1 MSLLEWFY
9 FAAIIQI
16 IHGLGTCKL
25 YKIAG
30 EKAWVAFVPVYN
42 ALVLFRIINRPWYWI
57 FFIFLPII
65 NCIMFPVIWVE
76 TSRSFGKNKFIDTLL
91 SVILIGFYSFYLSY
105 FCHSKHVKNR
115 SVEPK
120 SSFGQFTSSILFAIV
135 IASTVHIYFFQ
146 PFVIPS
152 SSLEKSLLVGDFL
165 IVSKMHYGARVPMTA
180 LSLPMV
186 HDTIPLTNKKSYL
199 FNDDVNLRESSWIN
213 KFQVPYLRIPGWDKV
228 KRNEIV
234 VFNQPADTLLNMNDF
249 IPDRNYYKPIDKK
262 TNLVKRCVGI
272 PGDTLEIIDGFVY
285 VNGKRNKLPER
296 AKLQFS
302 YEGDMKQNYDA
313 RSLGTKEILE
323 AELDITDGVIFPNM
337 PYYNLFEFPAATSE
351 NIDYFNNHP
360 ISFGVKSVNKSA
372 LIKGKREFKY
382 GSERVLFPQD
392 EQFPWNRLHFGP
404 IFIPKKGETVEIN
417 IKNLPL
423 YKRLIS
429 EYEGNTVYAKGNLV
443 MINGESTKTYTFKQ
457 NYYWMMG
464 DNRDNSIDARRWGF
478 VPHDHIVGKPVFIWM
493 SWNQHGKGLNKIR
506 WDRVFSTVHGDGERK
521 SYLIYFIIFLAINY
535 VFRKWRK
542 NRKKV

>member
-1 MSLLEWFY
+1 
-9 FAAIIQI
+9 
-16 IHGLGTCKL
+16 
-25 YKIAG
+25 
-30 EKAWVAFVPVYN
+30 
-42 ALVLFRIINRPWYWI
+42 
-57 FFIFLPII
+57 
-65 NCIMFPVIWVE
+65 
-76 TSRSFGKNKFIDTLL
+76 
-91 SVILIGFYSFYLSY
+91 
-105 FCHSKHVKNR
+105 
-115 SVEPK
+115 
-120 SSFGQFTSSILFAIV
+120 
-135 IASTVHIYFFQ
+135 
-146 PFVIPS
+146 
-152 SSLEKSLLVGDFL
+152 
-165 IVSKMHYGARVPMTA
+165 
-180 LSLPMV
+180 
-186 HDTIPLTNKKSYL
+186 
-199 FNDDVNLRESSWIN
+199 
-213 KFQVPYLRIPGWDKV
+213 
-228 KRNEIV
+228 
-234 VFNQPADTLLNMNDF
+234 
-249 IPDRNYYKPIDKK
+249 
-262 TNLVKRCVGI
+262 
-272 PGDTLEIIDGFVY
+272 
-285 VNGKRNKLPER
+285 
-296 AKLQFS
+296 
-302 YEGDMKQNYDA
+302 
-313 RSLGTKEILE
+313 
-323 AELDITDGVIFPNM
+323 M

-372 LIKGKREFKY
+372 LIKGNREFKY

-404 IFIPKKGETVEIN
+404 IYIPKKGETVEIN